1 MNVSRNKTSETDFK
15 PMEQCIPQETVI
27 KDVKLAAAYV
37 PYQKLCSLFHP
48 LDALIYGTVFP
59 ELVSPYEGKS
69 KQVKM
74 LKQEHKGYNYEE

>member
-1 MNVSRNKTSETDFK
+1 MNVTRNKTPETDFK
-15 PMEQCIPQETVI
+15 PMEQCTPQETVI

-37 PYQKLCSLFHP
+37 PFQKLCSLFHP

-69 KQVKM
+69 KHYKM
-74 LKQEHKGYNYEE
+74 SRQEQKGDNYEE